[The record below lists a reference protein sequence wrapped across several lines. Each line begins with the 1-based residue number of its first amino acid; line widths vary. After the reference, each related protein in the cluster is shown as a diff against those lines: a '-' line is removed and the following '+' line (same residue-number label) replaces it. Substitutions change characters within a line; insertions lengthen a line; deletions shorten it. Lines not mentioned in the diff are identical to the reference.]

1 MTNDTPRRGGGPQKI
16 YDALK
21 ADILNMTLAPG
32 AGLDETELSAR
43 FGMSRTPV
51 REALQRLVAEG
62 LATTL
67 PNRNTVV
74 TVLDFDG
81 VPHYLDALTL
91 MYRVTG
97 RLAALRR
104 TPEDLERMRAAQ
116 ADFAAAVAASDAIA
130 MLESNRNF
138 HLAIARAGGNR
149 YYADLFERLL
159 NDGMRLLRLYYRS
172 YQDALPQEFVHEH
185 DAMIA
190 VIEAGDAAAAERQ
203 GAEHA
208 SQIVGQLQR
217 FIAPALGADIGL
229 APEG

>member
-1 MTNDTPRRGGGPQKI
+1 MGMTNDPPRRGGGPQKI

-21 ADILNMTLAPG
+21 ADILNMSLAPG
-32 AGLDETELSAR
+32 AALDETDLSAR

-51 REALQRLVAEG
+51 REALQKLVADG

-74 TVLDFDG
+74 TALDFES

-91 MYRVTG
+91 MYRVTS

-104 TPEDLERMRAAQ
+104 KPEDLARMRAAQ
-116 ADFAAAVAASDAIA
+116 AEFAAAVAASDAIA

-138 HLAIARAGGNR
+138 HLAIAQAGGNR
-149 YYADLFERLL
+149 YYTDLFERLL

-172 YQDALPQEFVHEH
+172 YQDSLPQEFVHEH

-190 VIEAGDAAAAERQ
+190 VIEAGNADTAERQ
-203 GAEHA
+203 GGDHA
-208 SQIVGQLQR
+208 RQIVGQLQR
-217 FIAPALGADIGL
+217 FIAPVLGAAVPL
-229 APEG
+229 E

>member
-1 MTNDTPRRGGGPQKI
+1 
-16 YDALK
+16 
-21 ADILNMTLAPG
+21 
-32 AGLDETELSAR
+32 
-43 FGMSRTPV
+43 
-51 REALQRLVAEG
+51 
-62 LATTL
+62 
-67 PNRNTVV
+67 V

-104 TPEDLERMRAAQ
+104 TPEDLERMRVAQ

-149 YYADLFERLL
+149 YYTDLFERLL

-172 YQDALPQEFVHEH
+172 YQDALPQEFVHGH

-190 VIEAGDAAAAERQ
+190 VIEAGDAATAERQ

-217 FIAPALGADIGL
+217 FIAPSLGAEIGL
-229 APEG
+229 E